1 MSMTG
6 NEDQNAQA
14 APLPADDESE
24 GINSETEQQSET
36 ARTPLPG
43 MATRPTIK
51 NN

>member
-14 APLPADDESE
+14 APLPADENEEMTNEPEREAESA
-24 GINSETEQQSET
+24 GT
-36 ARTPLPG
+36 RLPG
-43 MATRPTIK
+43 TATRPTIK